1 MPDLYCG
8 FDRQAAQDLLRTQMT
23 AILRLAL
30 ECDIRGL
37 LPMILG
43 GSDLHEAVT
52 LIRQFAGGE
61 GIAELPPIGA
71 LFETPSAVFSIG
83 DVLRY
88 ADFLSIG
95 TNDLSQCIRAGQ
107 AHTIEAAWCG
117 WPRSIPLGRTGRWY
131 NVRASDRER
140 RGPKPCVWNP
150 HDW

>member
-1 MPDLYCG
+1 
-8 FDRQAAQDLLRTQMT
+8 
-23 AILRLAL
+23 
-30 ECDIRGL
+30 
-37 LPMILG
+37 MILG